1 VAKDYDTFVMTLTD
15 IQEGKE
21 IELNIRDCET
31 YEPRVVKAIV
41 WSSKERLPE
50 GDRLWVRLSRGQ
62 PATKE
67 PWAMQIIED
76 LGDPLDRQHR

>member
-1 VAKDYDTFVMTLTD
+1 MAKDYDTFVLNLAE
-15 IQEGKE
+15 IPEGNE

-31 YEPRVVKAIV
+31 YEPKAVRAIV
-41 WSSKERLPE
+41 WSSKESVPE

-67 PWAMQIIED
+67 PWVIRIIED
-76 LGDPLDRQHR
+76 LGDPLDRQRG

>member
-1 VAKDYDTFVMTLTD
+1 MAKDYDTFVVTLTD

-21 IELNIRDCET
+21 IELSIRDCDT
-31 YEPRVVKAIV
+31 YETKVVKAIV

-50 GDRLWVRLSRGQ
+50 GDTLWVRLSRGQ

-67 PWAMQIIED
+67 PWAIQIIED
-76 LGDPLDRQHR
+76 LGDPLDRQVG

>member
-1 VAKDYDTFVMTLTD
+1 MAKDYDTFVVILTD

-21 IELNIRDCET
+21 MELNIRDCDT
-31 YEPRVVKAIV
+31 YETKVVKAIV
-41 WSSKERLPE
+41 WSSQERLSE

-67 PWAMQIIED
+67 PWAIKIIED
-76 LGDPLDRQHR
+76 LGDPLDRQLR